1 VETIFVLLPLA
12 LLIAAIAVG
21 FFIWA
26 ARTGQFD
33 DLDTPAVRIL
43 FDDEEPR
50 RPGRLEAAARSSAKS
65 RESRAAFEGSREPGV
80 GPEASLRVNDEG
92 RQPRALPRAESQEPR
107 AASRRVPE

>member
-1 VETIFVLLPLA
+1 METIFVLLPLA

-43 FDDEEPR
+43 FDDDEPR
-50 RPGRLEAAARSSAKS
+50 S
-65 RESRAAFEGSREPGV
+65 
-80 GPEASLRVNDEG
+80 
-92 RQPRALPRAESQEPR
+92 EPR
-107 AASRRVPE
+107 ATQTTGDSTRRVLR

>member
-1 VETIFVLLPLA
+1 MEAIFVLLPLA

-50 RPGRLEAAARSSAKS
+50 PPAA
-65 RESRAAFEGSREPGV
+65 
-80 GPEASLRVNDEG
+80 PETS
-92 RQPRALPRAESQEPR
+92 
-107 AASRRVPE
+107 SRRVPR

>member
-21 FFIWA
+21 LFIWA

-33 DLDTPAVRIL
+33 DLETPAVRIL

-50 RPGRLEAAARSSAKS
+50 PSAA
-65 RESRAAFEGSREPGV
+65 GSREPHAVSG
-80 GPEASLRVNDEG
+80 
-92 RQPRALPRAESQEPR
+92 LPVDST
-107 AASRRVPE
+107 RRVLR

>member
-1 VETIFVLLPLA
+1 METIFVLLPLA

-33 DLDTPAVRIL
+33 DLETPAVRIL

-50 RPGRLEAAARSSAKS
+50 RPVPPAAGAAPTRSIH
-65 RESRAAFEGSREPGV
+65 E
-80 GPEASLRVNDEG
+80 
-92 RQPRALPRAESQEPR
+92 
-107 AASRRVPE
+107 

>member
-26 ARTGQFD
+26 AKTGQFD
-33 DLDTPAVRIL
+33 DLETPAIRIL

-50 RPGRLEAAARSSAKS
+50 RTAPAAPPSTPT
-65 RESRAAFEGSREPGV
+65 ESTK
-80 GPEASLRVNDEG
+80 
-92 RQPRALPRAESQEPR
+92 AESTRR
-107 AASRRVPE
+107 ASE

>member
-12 LLIAAIAVG
+12 LLIAAVAVG

-50 RPGRLEAAARSSAKS
+50 PVERNEQHPSAK
-65 RESRAAFEGSREPGV
+65 
-80 GPEASLRVNDEG
+80 LRV
-92 RQPRALPRAESQEPR
+92 P
-107 AASRRVPE
+107 

>member
-1 VETIFVLLPLA
+1 METIFVLLPLA

-21 FFIWA
+21 LFIWA

-50 RPGRLEAAARSSAKS
+50 PTAASGSSALVRRS
-65 RESRAAFEGSREPGV
+65 LV
-80 GPEASLRVNDEG
+80 GIDEASANE
-92 RQPRALPRAESQEPR
+92 AKAET
-107 AASRRVPE
+107 RRVLQ

>member
-50 RPGRLEAAARSSAKS
+50 RPDESDGRK
-65 RESRAAFEGSREPGV
+65 
-80 GPEASLRVNDEG
+80 PEADSRPPDDLI
-92 RQPRALPRAESQEPR
+92 
-107 AASRRVPE
+107 RRVPR

>member
-21 FFIWA
+21 LFIWA

-43 FDDEEPR
+43 FDDEPQPR
-50 RPGRLEAAARSSAKS
+50 TGRDSSAPVRRSVS
-65 RESRAAFEGSREPGV
+65 R
-80 GPEASLRVNDEG
+80 
-92 RQPRALPRAESQEPR
+92 SQETSATEATSDPR
-107 AASRRVPE
+107 SAVALAKAETRRVLR